1 MMPIV
6 DARDNH
12 HRSFSSLAGVRSPA
26 EAQEAR
32 TMTQTLP
39 QVTHEHH
46 ERILHHVDRMPALAD
61 RLLTAPA
68 ADVRPDLAELST
80 FFTGSLLPHI
90 DASERTLY
98 PELERM
104 FQNRHSMAPMRR
116 EHDEVR
122 ELIATYARLAGEFQT
137 QPMTLGRSLAIR
149 RVMFQ
154 LYAVIKIHLA
164 EEEAYLRI
172 VDRGVTGDVAD
183 LLAAAMEHP
192 LAPAD

>member
-1 MMPIV
+1 
-6 DARDNH
+6 
-12 HRSFSSLAGVRSPA
+12 
-26 EAQEAR
+26 
-32 TMTQTLP
+32 MTQTLP

-46 ERILHHVDRMPALAD
+46 ERILHAVNGMPQTAD
-61 RLLTAPA
+61 RLLTAK
-68 ADVRPDLAELST
+68 ADEVRPELEELAQ
-80 FFTGSLLPHI
+80 FFNSSLLPHI

-116 EHDEVR
+116 EHDKVR
-122 ELIATYARLAGEFQT
+122 RLIGDFVKLAGELQSH
-137 QPMTLGRSLAIR
+137 PLTLGRSLALR

-154 LYAVIKIHLA
+154 LYSVIKIHLA

-183 LLAAAMEHP
+183 MLAAAMDHP
-192 LAPAD
+192 LAVKA